1 MTLKTS
7 NRNIS
12 ALCDTNFKAHISFS
26 FLFFFFFF
34 SFSEH
39 VKLLRP
45 DGYEV
50 FNQRGCNS
58 SYPAGTS
65 LEVPFGD
72 AQYLILDISL
82 EHRWSVANVKYS
94 IVGRT
99 LYSGSQPMAFQKLL
113 TLQVILGIS
122 LKGNRTLSN

>member
-1 MTLKTS
+1 MIPIL
-7 NRNIS
+7 RLI
-12 ALCDTNFKAHISFS
+12 FS
-26 FLFFFFFF
+26 FLFSIFFL

-50 FNQRGCNS
+50 FNKGGCNS

-72 AQYLILDISL
+72 AEHLILDISL
-82 EHRWSVANVKYS
+82 EYRWSVVNVKYS

-99 LYSGSQPMAFQKLL
+99 LNSGSQPMACQKLL
-113 TLQVILGIS
+113 TLLVILGIS
-122 LKGNRTLSN
+122 LVGILTLSN

>member
-1 MTLKTS
+1 MIPIL
-7 NRNIS
+7 RLI
-12 ALCDTNFKAHISFS
+12 FS
-26 FLFFFFFF
+26 FLFFSFFYFFFW

-50 FNQRGCNS
+50 FNQEGCNS

-72 AQYLILDISL
+72 AEHLILDISL
-82 EHRWSVANVKYS
+82 EYRWSVVNVKYS
-94 IVGRT
+94 IVSRT
-99 LYSGSQPMAFQKLL
+99 LNSGSQPMACQKLL
-113 TLQVILGIS
+113 TLLVILGIS
-122 LKGNRTLSN
+122 LVGILTLSN

>member
-1 MTLKTS
+1 MLSVIPTL
-7 NRNIS
+7 RLI
-12 ALCDTNFKAHISFS
+12 FP

-50 FNQRGCNS
+50 FDKEGCNS
-58 SYPAGTS
+58 SYPVVTS

-72 AQYLILDISL
+72 AEHLILDISL
-82 EHRWSVANVKYS
+82 EYRWSVVNVTYS

-99 LYSGSQPMAFQKLL
+99 LYSGSQPMAIQKLL
-113 TLQVILGIS
+113 TL
-122 LKGNRTLSN
+122 

>member
-1 MTLKTS
+1 MIPIL
-7 NRNIS
+7 RVI
-12 ALCDTNFKAHISFS
+12 LSFS
-26 FLFFFFFF
+26 FFFF

-50 FNQRGCNS
+50 FKKGGCNS
-58 SYPAGTS
+58 SYPAVTS

-72 AQYLILDISL
+72 TEHLILDISL
-82 EHRWSVANVKYS
+82 EYRWSVVNVKYS

-99 LYSGSQPMAFQKLL
+99 LYSGSQPMAIQKLL
-113 TLQVILGIS
+113 TL
-122 LKGNRTLSN
+122 

>member
-1 MTLKTS
+1 MIPIL
-7 NRNIS
+7 RLI
-12 ALCDTNFKAHISFS
+12 FS
-26 FLFFFFFF
+26 FLFFSFLFSIFFL

-50 FNQRGCNS
+50 FNKGGRNS

-72 AQYLILDISL
+72 AEHLILDISL
-82 EHRWSVANVKYS
+82 EYRWSVVNVNYS

-99 LYSGSQPMAFQKLL
+99 LNSGSQPMACQKLL
-113 TLQVILGIS
+113 TLLVILGIS
-122 LKGNRTLSN
+122 LVGILTLSS